1 MVNMSK
7 FFVFVT
13 MFILLL
19 IAGYLGYQ
27 GGELQDFLR
36 KRTRKMDVRD
46 KLRLLNSKR
55 SRGNGEQQPIRNTT
69 YNSDTKVMLS
79 ASQDRKSVV

>member
-1 MVNMSK
+1 MMNLSK

-36 KRTRKMDVRD
+36 KRTRKPEMFNDVEWD
-46 KLRLLNSKR
+46 WDIDD
-55 SRGNGEQQPIRNTT
+55 EF
-69 YNSDTKVMLS
+69 V
-79 ASQDRKSVV
+79 